1 MLFGYTCIKW
11 IPVYSPKIT
20 GVLVGGGGL
29 VLSSITCSI
38 GYRYNVSILKYTTK
52 HPCVYVNRY
61 DSVGLINV
69 NKSMLIRMKLMIYIL
84 NRTNQYICTLYV
96 AIS

>member
-1 MLFGYTCIKW
+1 MYKVDTCLQ
-11 IPVYSPKIT
+11 SQNN
-20 GVLVGGGGL
+20 GVFSREGGGGL

-38 GYRYNVSILKYTTK
+38 GYRYNVSIHKYTTK